1 MPIRSSFVN
10 YDCPSLLCTVIV
22 SLSRSICL
30 PALRSAIITRFIT
43 TMADSDFLIP
53 ISQALC
59 FGTCARYTHSLER
72 CQDLLG
78 SALFSTN
85 SPTPETP
92 VCASDWKKITSV
104 PIQKLLPAGS
114 TIPSA
119 QHNQRISALSRSPI
133 GFGSNVS
140 LSTLHLLCY
149 RLRCKTRY
157 VVIWLIFYDGTFTR
171 KKQCSFSQRTVNFAE
186 DGVSQEGIS

>member
-1 MPIRSSFVN
+1 MRSIPTALFPSSRRNCPFSMSLFSRCPKLLNTCCLLQADFLPIRSSFVN
-10 YDCPSLLCTVIV
+10 HGCPSLLCTVIV

-78 SALFSTN
+78 SALFSTD

-92 VCASDWKKITSV
+92 VCASDWKKKKIASV

-119 QHNQRISALSRSPI
+119 QHNQ
-133 GFGSNVS
+133 
-140 LSTLHLLCY
+140 
-149 RLRCKTRY
+149 
-157 VVIWLIFYDGTFTR
+157 
-171 KKQCSFSQRTVNFAE
+171 
-186 DGVSQEGIS
+186 